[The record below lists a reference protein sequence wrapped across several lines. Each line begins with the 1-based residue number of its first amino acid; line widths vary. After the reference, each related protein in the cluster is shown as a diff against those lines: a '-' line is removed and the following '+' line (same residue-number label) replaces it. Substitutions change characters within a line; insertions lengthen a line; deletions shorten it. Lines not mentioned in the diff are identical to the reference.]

1 MGQIV
6 DWEMGTVVKCLGY
19 KYFFDDYKWEVEK
32 CNHFGANYGCDTE
45 EGLVL
50 EQEEFG
56 LAVENRSKVEGN
68 FGVGDKVKIFE
79 RVLVRG

>member
-6 DWEMGTVVKCLGY
+6 DWEMETVVKCLGY
-19 KYFFDDYKWEVEK
+19 KYFYDYYKWEVEK
-32 CNHFGANYGCDTE
+32 CNDLGAYCDCDTE

-50 EQEEFG
+50 EQEGFG
-56 LAVENRSKVEGN
+56 LAVENHSNVDGS
-68 FGVGDKVKIFE
+68 FVVSDKVKIFE